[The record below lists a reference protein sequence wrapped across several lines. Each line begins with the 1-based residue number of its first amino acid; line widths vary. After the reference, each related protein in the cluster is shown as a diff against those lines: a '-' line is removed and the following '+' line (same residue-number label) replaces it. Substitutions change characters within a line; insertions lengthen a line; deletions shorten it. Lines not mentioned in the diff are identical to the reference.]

1 MGRGKTITNVER
13 GEVKVL
19 VDLGLTERQIAE
31 KLGRSKT
38 LVHDCIARGVDNR
51 PGVSCGRKRKLTDR
65 EERRVQRAASN
76 TPISAIASDLGLE
89 VSRSTIIRTL
99 HRSEHLVPSHLK
111 VRPHLSAANVRDR
124 EAFAE
129 SHVQWRDEW
138 KRVIFS
144 DEEMFTLDGPDDNSD
159 GVKVWLGFSY
169 DF

>member
-1 MGRGKTITNVER
+1 M
-13 GEVKVL
+13 KVL
-19 VDLGLTERQIAE
+19 VDLGLTKRQIAE

-111 VRPHLSAANVRDR
+111 VPHLSAANVRDR
-124 EAFAE
+124 EAFTE
-129 SHVQWRDEW
+129 SHVPWRDEW
-138 KRVIFS
+138 KRVIFGRKDVHFGKS
-144 DEEMFTLDGPDDNSD
+144 
-159 GVKVWLGFSY
+159 
-169 DF
+169 